1 MEPVQIVSLISV
13 VILVTEILEVCLD
26 SCLSSEMANSWRIE
40 LHPSPGVGAAN
51 WLQDYVGAEVLRESR
66 TVSFGVFRQIR

>member
-1 MEPVQIVSLISV
+1 MEPVQIASLSV
-13 VILVTEILEVCLD
+13 VVEILEVCLD

-51 WLQDYVGAEVLRESR
+51 WLHDYVGAEVLRESR
-66 TVSFGVFRQIR
+66 TVSFCVFRQIR